1 MSNAPPEAQTE
12 RVESPKSQIASRPT
26 TSIDMP
32 GESEEQQ
39 NDEID
44 EQGAQVVQDVAEQE
58 GDGPDETTHTRALYK
73 SSRFKGYL
81 ILVLASGVNYQAVH
95 VSNNPSFFGE
105 FSAVAAT
112 SGQRSYAIAVAL
124 ISIILSSAIC
134 VAHLDCF
141 SPMKKYWARLFQP
154 KSRTEA
160 YLLTALMTW
169 WVVALWINT
178 GINGIAG
185 NGKGQYN
192 LYFSSWI
199 CLLVCAWTMERWL
212 VSCDYPALDGF
223 LASWPNRAPGWIA
236 IFFLSFSALLSILD
250 LYFNW
255 DKVDTAYIKAEYKS
269 VQQSQWEWLIFAT
282 GFTMLPSI
290 GFVLVEIFRETKPG
304 EDKNTKP
311 EWEIIMEGF
320 VLLILFV
327 IWIPSVIIATTPGG
341 AASLVGN
348 AYFFV
353 WSSTVFVVDTC
364 VWWIHDWRRRV
375 LTIIKDQERAYRNIQ
390 LDVLERSKLELEM
403 HTANTKNKEQQ
414 ETAMCDDGDSL
425 NSDSLE
431 GQPISDIAGT

>member
-1 MSNAPPEAQTE
+1 MT
-12 RVESPKSQIASRPT
+12 
-26 TSIDMP
+26 
-32 GESEEQQ
+32 
-39 NDEID
+39 
-44 EQGAQVVQDVAEQE
+44 
-58 GDGPDETTHTRALYK
+58 L
-73 SSRFKGYL
+73 
-81 ILVLASGVNYQAVH
+81 LVGH
-95 VSNNPSFFGE
+95 VSPG
-105 FSAVAAT
+105 
-112 SGQRSYAIAVAL
+112 
-124 ISIILSSAIC
+124 ILDEGNAG
-134 VAHLDCF
+134 LMD
-141 SPMKKYWARLFQP
+141 RGG
-154 KSRTEA
+154 KS
-160 YLLTALMTW
+160 
-169 WVVALWINT
+169 
-178 GINGIAG
+178 
-185 NGKGQYN
+185 KGQFN
-192 LYFSSWI
+192 LHFSSWL

-236 IFFLSFSALLSILD
+236 IFFLSFPALLSILD

-269 VQQSQWEWLIFAT
+269 VPQSQWEWLIFAT

-311 EWEIIMEGF
+311 EWETIMEGF
-320 VLLILFV
+320 ILLILFL

-390 LDVLERSKLELEM
+390 QDVLERSKLELEM
-403 HTANTKNKEQQ
+403 HAAKIKNMEQQ
-414 ETAMCDDGDSL
+414 QTAMCDDGDSL

>member
-1 MSNAPPEAQTE
+1 
-12 RVESPKSQIASRPT
+12 
-26 TSIDMP
+26 
-32 GESEEQQ
+32 
-39 NDEID
+39 
-44 EQGAQVVQDVAEQE
+44 
-58 GDGPDETTHTRALYK
+58 
-73 SSRFKGYL
+73 
-81 ILVLASGVNYQAVH
+81 
-95 VSNNPSFFGE
+95 
-105 FSAVAAT
+105 
-112 SGQRSYAIAVAL
+112 
-124 ISIILSSAIC
+124 
-134 VAHLDCF
+134 
-141 SPMKKYWARLFQP
+141 
-154 KSRTEA
+154 
-160 YLLTALMTW
+160 
-169 WVVALWINT
+169 
-178 GINGIAG
+178 
-185 NGKGQYN
+185 
-192 LYFSSWI
+192 
-199 CLLVCAWTMERWL
+199 
-212 VSCDYPALDGF
+212 
-223 LASWPNRAPGWIA
+223 
-236 IFFLSFSALLSILD
+236 
-250 LYFNW
+250 
-255 DKVDTAYIKAEYKS
+255 
-269 VQQSQWEWLIFAT
+269 
-282 GFTMLPSI
+282 MLPSI